1 MPINALRRLHEAT
14 ASEVESLSIS
24 RIESRRY
31 VMHFLAD
38 RLLAIAPRNL
48 VDLIDPCRFNQPKLL
63 QLLTTTMKD
72 GLPASGCELNDA
84 VQREFAKPEATLF
97 VLAASSG
104 CMLQHALLHLAGG
117 DREQEGDLKIPGVE
131 VITGPLN
138 QEIEDLK
145 RIPPLLSFSPLS
157 PPLGLSDT
165 DAMTEDSASDLQR
178 PTSNR
183 LREEDDI
190 QTPKQRHLQLISS
203 SREIWDDIHT
213 DYNRTGRTRYHHA
226 QSFRPSI
233 PLCWRKK
240 YRGGLPPLSSPPFS
254 LRAKLYKTESFLI
267 EDMAGALIQSINI
280 PASLAGPR
288 NGKFQGPGKV
298 KRAISMMV
306 SLQTPGLRM
315 RSFSGLRVGN
325 ALDSLRYSQKDFHSK
340 MRAVISVRKGI
351 ASRGVVRAM
360 FERFTEKAI
369 KVIMLAQEEARRLG
383 HNFVGTEQ
391 ILLGLIG
398 EGTGIAAKVLK
409 SMGINLK
416 DARVEVEKI
425 IGRGSG
431 FVAVEIPFTPRA
443 KRVLELSLEE
453 ARQLGHNYIGS
464 EHLLLGLLREG
475 EGVAARVLENLGAD
489 PANIR
494 TQVIRMVGE
503 NTEAVSAGVGGG
515 STGNKMPT
523 LEEYGTNLTKL
534 AEEGKLDPV
543 VGRQQQIERVTQI
556 LGRRT
561 KNNPCLIG
569 EPGVGKTAIAEGL
582 AQRIANGDVP
592 ETIEG
597 KKVITLDM
605 GLLVAGTKYRGE
617 FEERLKKLMEEIKQS
632 DEIILFIDEVHTLIG
647 AGAAEGAID
656 AANILKPA
664 LARGELQC
672 IGATTLDEYRKH
684 IEKDAALERRFQPVK
699 VPEPTVDETIQILK
713 GLRERYEIHHKLR
726 YTDESLVAAA
736 QLSYQY
742 ISDRFL
748 PDKAI
753 DLIDEA
759 GSRVR
764 LRHAQLPEE
773 ARELEKELRQIT
785 KEKNEAVRGQD
796 FEKAGELR
804 DREMDLKAQIS
815 AVADKSK
822 EMSKAETEAGDGGA
836 VVTEADIQ
844 HIVSSWT
851 GIPVEK
857 VSTDES
863 DRLLKMEEILHKR
876 VIGQDEAVKAISRAI
891 RRARVGLKN
900 PSRPIASFIF
910 SGPTG
915 VGKSELA
922 KALAAYY
929 FGSEEAM
936 IRLDMSEFMER
947 HTVSKLI
954 GSPPGY
960 VGYTEGGQLTEAV
973 RRRPY
978 TVVLF
983 DEIEKAHPDVFNM
996 MLQILEDGRLT
1007 DSKGRTVDFK
1017 NTLLIMTSNVGSSV
1031 IEKGGRRIGFD
1042 LEYDEKDSS
1051 YNRIKSLVTE
1061 ELKQYFRPEFLNR
1074 LDEMIVF
1081 RQLTKQEV
1089 KEIADIMLKE
1099 VFQRLEMKDIELQV
1113 TERFRD
1119 RVVEEGYNPSYG
1131 ARPLRRAIMRLLE
1144 DSMAEKMLSCEIKG
1158 GDSVIVDVDSDGNV
1172 IVLNGSGGATLEPL
1186 AEAPL
1191 SI

>member
-1 MPINALRRLHEAT
+1 MARLLAHST
-14 ASEVESLSIS
+14 VSSLFASRWNVQSQGSGKP
-24 RIESRRY
+24 RRY
-31 VMHFLAD
+31 VKMMY
-38 RLLAIAPRNL
+38 NL
-48 VDLIDPCRFNQPKLL
+48 
-63 QLLTTTMKD
+63 
-72 GLPASGCELNDA
+72 
-84 VQREFAKPEATLF
+84 EA
-97 VLAASSG
+97 
-104 CMLQHALLHLAGG
+104 
-117 DREQEGDLKIPGVE
+117 
-131 VITGPLN
+131 
-138 QEIEDLK
+138 
-145 RIPPLLSFSPLS
+145 
-157 PPLGLSDT
+157 
-165 DAMTEDSASDLQR
+165 
-178 PTSNR
+178 
-183 LREEDDI
+183 
-190 QTPKQRHLQLISS
+190 
-203 SREIWDDIHT
+203 
-213 DYNRTGRTRYHHA
+213 
-226 QSFRPSI
+226 
-233 PLCWRKK
+233 
-240 YRGGLPPLSSPPFS
+240 
-254 LRAKLYKTESFLI
+254 
-267 EDMAGALIQSINI
+267 
-280 PASLAGPR
+280 
-288 NGKFQGPGKV
+288 
-298 KRAISMMV
+298 
-306 SLQTPGLRM
+306 PGLRIQ
-315 RSFSGLRVGN
+315 SFSGLRSSN
-325 ALDSLRYSQKDFHSK
+325 SLDFIARSGHDFHSK
-340 MRAVISVRKGI
+340 VRLQTSSRKGK
-351 ASRGVVRAM
+351 ACRFVPKAM

-369 KVIMLAQEEARRLG
+369 KVIMLAQEEAQRLG

-409 SMGINLK
+409 SLGINLK
-416 DARVEVEKI
+416 YARVEVEKI

-443 KRVLELSLEE
+443 KHVLELSLEE

-464 EHLLLGLLREG
+464 EHLLLGLLCEG

-489 PANIR
+489 PGNIR

-503 NTEAVSAGVGGG
+503 NNEVTASVGGG
-515 STGNKMPT
+515 TSNNKMPT

-543 VGRQQQIERVTQI
+543 VGRQRQIERVVQI
-556 LGRRT
+556 LARRT

-582 AQRIANGDVP
+582 AQRIASGDVP

-617 FEERLKKLMEEIKQS
+617 FEERLKKLMEEIRQS
-632 DEIILFIDEVHTLIG
+632 DDIILFIDEVHTLIG

-684 IEKDAALERRFQPVK
+684 IEKDPALERRFQPVK
-699 VPEPTVDETIQILK
+699 VPEPTVDETIQILH

-726 YTDESLVAAA
+726 YTDDALLVAA
-736 QLSYQY
+736 QLSHQY

-764 LRHAQLPEE
+764 LRHAQVPEE

-796 FEKAGELR
+796 FEKAGSLR
-804 DREMDLKAQIS
+804 DREIELRAEIS
-815 AVADKSK
+815 AVLAKGK
-822 EMSKAETEAGDGGA
+822 EMSKAESEAGDGGP
-836 VVTEADIQ
+836 VVTESDIQ
-844 HIVSSWT
+844 HIVASWT
-851 GIPVEK
+851 GIPVDK
-857 VSTDES
+857 VSSDES
-863 DRLLKMEEILHKR
+863 DRLLRMEQTLHTR

-900 PSRPIASFIF
+900 PNRPIASFIF

-922 KALAAYY
+922 KSLAAYY

-973 RRRPY
+973 RRKPY
-978 TVVLF
+978 TLVLF

-1042 LEYDEKDSS
+1042 LDSDEKDSS

-1081 RQLTKQEV
+1081 RQLTKLEV
-1089 KEIADIMLKE
+1089 KEIADIMLREVVVRLKE
-1099 VFQRLEMKDIELQV
+1099 KEMELQV
-1113 TERFRD
+1113 TERFRE

-1144 DSMAEKMLSCEIKG
+1144 DSMAEKMLAREIKE

-1172 IVLNGSGGATLEPL
+1172 IVLNGNNGRAGAIPETAVEDPI
-1186 AEAPL
+1186 PV
-1191 SI
+1191 S